1 MRQDR
6 GFRYIIAP
14 TGETNMSKMDSL
26 VIIYPTLLASGDQGP
41 ALMEYAKD
49 RFKPVP
55 KQNRSGMPSAWEVW

>member
-1 MRQDR
+1 
-6 GFRYIIAP
+6 
-14 TGETNMSKMDSL
+14 MSKMDSL